1 MDGVA
6 LDGFFGFV
14 ECIVETPNSLKLPI
28 LPLRL
33 NQKTIFPI
41 GRWKGVYFSEELKL
55 AIKHG
60 YKVQL
65 LKGYEYDKYYL
76 FTDYIIHFY
85 DININSRG
93 AERFIAKMHLN
104 QLYGYFGR
112 KQELLETINI
122 KTSDLHLYVATRII
136 KNIIEIDEKT
146 TILLVISN
154 VNPIMLAQIN
164 ENKFSSIESN
174 QSSVKSNVGIASAVT
189 AYARMTMVPF
199 KMEND
204 VYYTDTDSIFVS
216 NKLDGKFVGKGLGQ
230 IKDELDGIGFKE
242 PWYKTIWL

>member
-1 MDGVA
+1 M
-6 LDGFFGFV
+6 
-14 ECIVETPNSLKLPI
+14 
-28 LPLRL
+28 LR
-33 NQKTIFPI
+33 
-41 GRWKGVYFSEELKL
+41 
-55 AIKHG
+55 
-60 YKVQL
+60 
-65 LKGYEYDKYYL
+65 GYEYDKYNL
-76 FTDYIIHFY
+76 FSDYITHFY
-85 DININSRG
+85 NIKKNSVG

-122 KTSDLHLYVATRII
+122 DVADLPKYGSTRII
-136 KNIIEIDEKT
+136 KAMMEIDEIT

-154 VNPIMLAQIN
+154 VNPIMLAKIN
-164 ENKFSSIESN
+164 ENKFSSIESTH
-174 QSSVKSNVGIASAVT
+174 SIVKSNVGIASAVT

-204 VYYTDTDSIFVS
+204 VFYTDTDSIFVS